1 VHSGSTSES
10 GRAARELNVAPERL
24 ERWLAKFVQRH
35 SVKHTANAE
44 ASAADP
50 SAAEPAAPDPD
61 PDGAPGYTYD
71 ASAEVVSIVAPDGAR
86 AECRVPFPPLAV
98 NDGLPYGGLVEH
110 VTIDR
115 RVGVLLVRLG
125 GYAAGVFEGRRLV
138 VSKVGSRR
146 VQGRTSAGGWSQ
158 QRFAR
163 RREKQARESNKAA
176 ADVVARV
183 LLPHANMLDAVIV
196 GGDRRAVTQVLDD
209 SRLAPLRA
217 QVVPPHLHVP
227 DPKLAVLQRAPE
239 EFRSVRIVLA

>member
-1 VHSGSTSES
+1 MRSGSTSES

-24 ERWLAKFVQRH
+24 ERWLGKFIERH
-35 SVKHTANAE
+35 SVE
-44 ASAADP
+44 Q
-50 SAAEPAAPDPD
+50 PAPEDSSTTQDRTLPVPHPAGTDA
-61 PDGAPGYTYD
+61 GAGYRYD
-71 ASAEVVSIVAPDGAR
+71 ASAEVVSVVAPDGTR
-86 AECRVPFPPLAV
+86 AECRVPFPPLSV
-98 NDGLPYGGLVEH
+98 NDALPYGGLIEH

-125 GYAAGVFEGRRLV
+125 GYAAGIFEGRKLV

-163 RREKQARESNKAA
+163 RREKQAREACKAA
-176 ADVVARV
+176 ADVVARIV
-183 LLPHANMLDAVIV
+183 LPHANVLDAVIV

-217 QVVPPHLHVP
+217 RVVPPHLHVP

-239 EFRSVRIVLA
+239 DFRSVRIVLT